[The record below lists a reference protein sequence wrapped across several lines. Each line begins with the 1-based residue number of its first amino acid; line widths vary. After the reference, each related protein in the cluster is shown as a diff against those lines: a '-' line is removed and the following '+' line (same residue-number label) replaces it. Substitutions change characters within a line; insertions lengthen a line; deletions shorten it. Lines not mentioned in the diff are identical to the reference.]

1 MLSSSAGVG
10 MGGSGGDGGANDVT
24 PSSARH
30 ESPSAT
36 VNTSGVTAD
45 ALAPP
50 PAVPPPA
57 AVIARP
63 RLTSTSTSSSSKQSP
78 VAVPKHHSP
87 LQCAG
92 LAALKEDASK
102 RYHVSGLLLVDY
114 SSSNDMT
121 LKFIYM
127 CMYIIMPT
135 CLG

>member
-1 MLSSSAGVG
+1 MMFDLEMS
-10 MGGSGGDGGANDVT
+10 GGSGGDGGANDVT

-30 ESPSAT
+30 ESPSTAVT
-36 VNTSGVTAD
+36 TSGATAD

-50 PAVPPPA
+50 PPVPPPA
-57 AVIARP
+57 AVTTRP

-78 VAVPKHHSP
+78 VAGPKHHSP

-102 RYHVSGLLLVDY
+102 RYHVSGSLLVDY
-114 SSSNDMT
+114 SSPNDMA
-121 LKFIYM
+121 LKFVCM
-127 CMYIIMPT
+127 CMYIMPK